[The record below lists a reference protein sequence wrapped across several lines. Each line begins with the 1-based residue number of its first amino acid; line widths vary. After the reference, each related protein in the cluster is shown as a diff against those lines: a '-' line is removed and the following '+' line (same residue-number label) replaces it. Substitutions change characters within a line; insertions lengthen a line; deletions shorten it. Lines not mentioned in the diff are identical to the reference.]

1 MENWKNHPSVIESTT
16 HHFSVGMF
24 RMLKELDYTLVPDN
38 ISVALRA
45 SDLDEL
51 KPKDEC
57 NENDINI
64 LKEGF
69 KETKA
74 EFVFIG

>member
-1 MENWKNHPSVIESTT
+1 
-16 HHFSVGMF
+16 
-24 RMLKELDYTLVPDN
+24 MLKELNYSVNPHN

-57 NENDINI
+57 NENYIQV
-64 LKEGF
+64 LREGF

-74 EFVFIG
+74 KFVFIG

>member
-1 MENWKNHPSVIESTT
+1 MEKLKNHPSVIKSTV
-16 HHFSVGMF
+16 HHFSVGMSS
-24 RMLKELDYTLVPDN
+24 MLKELNYSVNPDN

-57 NENDINI
+57 NENYIQV
-64 LKEGF
+64 LREGF

-74 EFVFIG
+74 KFVFIG

>member
-1 MENWKNHPSVIESTT
+1 
-16 HHFSVGMF
+16 MF
-24 RMLKELDYTLVPDN
+24 RMLKELDYTLDPDN
-38 ISVALRA
+38 ISVDLRA
-45 SDLDEL
+45 FDLNEL

-57 NENDINI
+57 NENGINT